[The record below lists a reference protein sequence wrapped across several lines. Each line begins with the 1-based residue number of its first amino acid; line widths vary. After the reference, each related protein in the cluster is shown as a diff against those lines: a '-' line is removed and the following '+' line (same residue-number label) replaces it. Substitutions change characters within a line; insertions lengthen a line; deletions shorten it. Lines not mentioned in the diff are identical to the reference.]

1 MVLCQERPQQV
12 GKAKTTLSK
21 MDIRLRIA
29 GLRISYL
36 YLIYELLL
44 LRITATRWQNV
55 YIPMTKDFKD
65 RQFQVYDPELV

>member
-1 MVLCQERPQQV
+1 
-12 GKAKTTLSK
+12 

-29 GLRISYL
+29 ALRISYL

-55 YIPMTKDFKD
+55 YFPMTKDFKD
-65 RQFQVYDPELV
+65 RQFQVYDPELVKFKVAMKG

>member
-1 MVLCQERPQQV
+1 
-12 GKAKTTLSK
+12 

-29 GLRISYL
+29 APRISYL

-55 YIPMTKDFKD
+55 YFPMTKDFKD
-65 RQFQVYDPELV
+65 RQFQVYDPELVKFKVAMKG

>member
-1 MVLCQERPQQV
+1 
-12 GKAKTTLSK
+12 
-21 MDIRLRIA
+21 MDIILRIA

-55 YIPMTKDFKD
+55 YFPMTKDFKD
-65 RQFQVYDPELV
+65 RQFQVYDPELVSFKVAMKG

>member
-1 MVLCQERPQQV
+1 
-12 GKAKTTLSK
+12 

-29 GLRISYL
+29 GLWISYL

-55 YIPMTKDFKD
+55 YFPMTKDFKD
-65 RQFQVYDPELV
+65 RQFQVYDPELVKFKVAMKG

>member
-1 MVLCQERPQQV
+1 
-12 GKAKTTLSK
+12 
-21 MDIRLRIA
+21 MDIILRIA

-55 YIPMTKDFKD
+55 YFPMTKDFKD
-65 RQFQVYDPELV
+65 RQFQVYDPELVKFKVAMKG

>member
-1 MVLCQERPQQV
+1 
-12 GKAKTTLSK
+12 

-29 GLRISYL
+29 ALRISYL

-55 YIPMTKDFKD
+55 YFPMTKDFKD
-65 RQFQVYDPELV
+65 RQFQVYDPELVKFNVAMKG